1 MMQSRIRNFSI
12 IAHIDHG
19 KSTLADRFIQLC
31 GGLAEREMGEQV
43 LDSMDLERERGI
55 TIKAQT
61 VALSYV
67 ARDGETY
74 LLNLIDTPGHV
85 DFSYEVSRSLAA
97 CEGALLVVDA
107 SQGVEAQTV
116 ANCYT
121 AIEQGV
127 EVIPVLNKIDL
138 ASADP
143 DNAIQEIE
151 DVIGIQA
158 KQAIRVSAKTGE
170 NVPETLEAVIAQVP
184 APKGD
189 AGAVLR
195 ALVIDSWFDN
205 YVGVVMLVRMV
216 DGTLKPKDRVLLMS
230 TGAEHSCEQVGVFTP
245 KATEREQLSA
255 GEVGFVVAGVKEL
268 REAKIGDT
276 ITSAT
281 GRLPS
286 APGIQ
291 GNQAAGIRRAL
302 SGRVE
307 PVRGAARRAGEA
319 APERCVV
326 SLRAETSQALGFGFR
341 CGFLGLLH
349 MDIVQE
355 RLEREVRHAPHHD
368 GAVGHLRGAAARR
381 HGRAGLEPGAPSD
394 PASIAEIREPVIAT
408 TVFVPHEYVGPV
420 MTLCTQKRGHADEPA
435 LLGAACGA
443 VVRPAAERGRDGLL
457 RPPEVADARIRVA
470 RLRVQGIPR
479 GRHGAARHPRQRRQ
493 GRCALDHGAPGVCA
507 APRARPGHAPAGA
520 HPAADVRRRG
530 AGGDRVAHHRAR
542 ERQGAAQERHREV
555 LRWRHHAQAQAAR
568 EAESRQAAHEA
579 GRLGRDPA
587 GGVPRGAADGG
598 KMNFALFLLILLVV
612 TGAVW
617 LLDLAVLRKGR
628 SAEAK
633 QPWWIEYSI
642 SFFPVILIVFLLR
655 SFLVE
660 PFKIP
665 SGSMIPTLLI
675 GDFILVNKYAYGIR
689 IPVVNRKVIEI
700 GRPHRGDVMVFR
712 YPVDPSL
719 DYIKRVVGV
728 PGDRLEYRGRRLY
741 INGAP
746 VPVRRVDDYL
756 SKERMQ
762 FSQRYQ
768 EKLDSDRARDPRR
781 GGCPGVHPADA
792 LVPVP
797 G

>member
-43 LDSMDLERERGI
+43 LDSMELERERGI

-61 VALSYV
+61 VALSYL

-74 LLNLIDTPGHV
+74 LMNLIDTPGHV

-143 DNAIQEIE
+143 EKAIQEIE

-170 NVPETLEAVIAQVP
+170 NVAETLEAVIAQVP
-184 APKGD
+184 APRGD

-230 TGAEHSCEQVGVFTP
+230 TGATHACEQLGVFTP
-245 KATEREQLSA
+245 KATPREQLSA

-276 ITSAT
+276 ITSGDRPA
-281 GRLPS
+281 
-286 APGIQ
+286 
-291 GNQAAGIRRAL
+291 
-302 SGRVE
+302 
-307 PVRGAARRAGEA
+307 A
-319 APERCVV
+319 APLPGFKEIKPQVFAGLYPV
-326 SLRAETSQALGFGFR
+326 ESNQYEALRDALAKLHLNDASFHYEPETSQALGFGFR

-355 RLEREVRHAPHHD
+355 RLEREY
-368 GAVGHLRGAAARR
+368 GMHLITT
-381 HGRAGLEPGAPSD
+381 APSVIYEVQLRDGSVEQVSNPARLPD

-420 MTLCTQKRGHADEPA
+420 ITLCTQKRGTQTNLHYSARHVVLSYDLPLNEVVMDFFDRLKSMTRGYGSLDYEFKEYRAADMVRLDILVNGDKVDA
-435 LLGAACGA
+435 LSTMVHRASAQH
-443 VVRPAAERGRDGLL
+443 RGRDL
-457 RPPEVADARIRVA
+457 VT
-470 RLRVQGIPR
+470 RLRGLIPR
-479 GRHGAARHPRQRRQ
+479 QMFDVAVQAAIGSHIIARENVK
-493 GRCALDHGAPGVCA
+493 ALRKNVTAKCY
-507 APRARPGHAPAGA
+507 
-520 HPAADVRRRG
+520 
-530 AGGDRVAHHRAR
+530 GGDITRKRKLL
-542 ERQGAAQERHREV
+542 EKQKE
-555 LRWRHHAQAQAAR
+555 
-568 EAESRQAAHEA
+568 
-579 GRLGRDPA
+579 
-587 GGVPRGAADGG
+587 G
-598 KMNFALFLLILLVV
+598 KRRMKQV
-612 TGAVW
+612 GAVEIPQEAF
-617 LLDLAVLRKGR
+617 LAVLQTG
-628 SAEAK
+628 
-633 QPWWIEYSI
+633 
-642 SFFPVILIVFLLR
+642 
-655 SFLVE
+655 
-660 PFKIP
+660 
-665 SGSMIPTLLI
+665 
-675 GDFILVNKYAYGIR
+675 
-689 IPVVNRKVIEI
+689 
-700 GRPHRGDVMVFR
+700 
-712 YPVDPSL
+712 
-719 DYIKRVVGV
+719 
-728 PGDRLEYRGRRLY
+728 
-741 INGAP
+741 
-746 VPVRRVDDYL
+746 
-756 SKERMQ
+756 
-762 FSQRYQ
+762 
-768 EKLDSDRARDPRR
+768 EK
-781 GGCPGVHPADA
+781 
-792 LVPVP
+792 
-797 G
+797 